1 MAELE
6 YRVLTPE
13 DITACRED
21 VTMLTQAILAD
32 NITQRYPE
40 DLAEQYVSKMPGYIA
55 DGSACIVG
63 ALRDGEL
70 AGASLGHLV
79 HWCEGLEYFIDEF
92 FIVPDRQGQGLGT
105 RFLSAIE
112 EAVCEKG
119 VHHLFLLTD
128 RNTPACHFY
137 RKAGMRVLET
147 NVAFTKKL
155 R

>member
-1 MAELE
+1 MQEKA
-6 YRVLTPE
+6 R
-13 DITACRED
+13 
-21 VTMLTQAILAD
+21 
-32 NITQRYPE
+32 
-40 DLAEQYVSKMPGYIA
+40 LAEEEREGKIR
-55 DGSACIVG
+55 SALLK
-63 ALRDGEL
+63 ARMTAKARHEDRKEARDKKR
-70 AGASLGHLV
+70 
-79 HWCEGLEYFIDEF
+79 LEYFIDEF

-112 EAVCEKG
+112 EAVREKG

>member
-1 MAELE
+1 MKESVRLSFAP
-6 YRVLTPE
+6 LT
-13 DITACRED
+13 
-21 VTMLTQAILAD
+21 LAD
-32 NITQRYPE
+32 RERIKPLFLSVFTAAPWFDRWESAQLDAYLA
-40 DLAEQYVSKMPGYIA
+40 DLMGNPNSLPYGLLA
-55 DGSACIVG
+55 
-63 ALRDGEL
+63 DGEL

-92 FIVPDRQGQGLGT
+92 FIVPEKQGQGLGT

-112 EAVCEKG
+112 EAVREKG